1 MMVRN
6 ILRISNIAL
15 ITIFFS
21 IVCLVVIPFDWKGH
35 VHGVFIRIW
44 GEIALLLMGIKVG
57 VKGLEN
63 LKDVNPAVILMNH
76 ESALDIPI
84 ILAGLPINQR
94 FMAKKELYKIP
105 LFGWA
110 LALGGHISIDR
121 KNPKKAIESINKH
134 SKRLIKNKLN
144 IIVSPEGTRSPDGI
158 MGLFKKGGFKLA
170 EKYDLPVVPVTILG
184 SRYCVPKKKL
194 AVTPGK
200 VGLVIDLPV
209 KVSDF
214 SDLKSCMDSIRETMI
229 HNKNKYERERTKKAI
244 A

>member
-1 MMVRN
+1 
-6 ILRISNIAL
+6 
-15 ITIFFS
+15 
-21 IVCLVVIPFDWKGH
+21 
-35 VHGVFIRIW
+35 
-44 GEIALLLMGIKVG
+44 
-57 VKGLEN
+57 
-63 LKDVNPAVILMNH
+63 MNH

-84 ILAGLPINQR
+84 MLAGLPINQR

-121 KNPKKAIESINKH
+121 KNPKKAIESINEH

-144 IIVSPEGTRSPDGI
+144 IIVSPEGTRSPDGR

-170 EKYDLPVVPVTILG
+170 EKYDLQLIPVTILG
-184 SRYCVPKKKL
+184 SRYYVPKKKL

-214 SDLKSCMDSIRETMI
+214 SDMRNCMDSIRETMI
-229 HNKNKYERERTKKAI
+229 HNKNKYERERTKKTI